1 MSRRNFLIVLL
12 AAFVLAVTAQAQ
24 EPAPNAAQQPVPAEP
39 APAATALRS
48 SLVNRSS
55 LTLQAARRIAIA
67 IEAKAQERKSPV
79 AVAILDATGDVKL
92 AYVMDGQGVI
102 SLEWAKAK
110 ALTAH
115 VFKKSTNKGE
125 FRVWNI
131 DNKTMVLGVA
141 GGHPLMLNN
150 ELVGAVGVSG
160 TRGEDDDIIAQAG
173 LDEFNKLF
181 K

>member
-1 MSRRNFLIVLL
+1 MYWKRL
-12 AAFVLAVTAQAQ
+12 VTALVICVAAMHVYAQ
-24 EPAPNAAQQPVPAEP
+24 DATVTTSPQSTAPES
-39 APAATALRS
+39 APAAPAPRVALVYRS
-48 SLVNRSS
+48 SLP
-55 LTLQAARRIAIA
+55 LQAARRIALA

-79 AVAILDATGDVKL
+79 AVAILDDAGDVKL
-92 AYVMDGQGVI
+92 AYVMDGEGVM

-141 GGHPLMLNN
+141 GGHPLMINN
-150 ELVGAVGVSG
+150 QLVGAIGVSG
-160 TRGEDDDIIAQAG
+160 TRSEDDDLIAQAG